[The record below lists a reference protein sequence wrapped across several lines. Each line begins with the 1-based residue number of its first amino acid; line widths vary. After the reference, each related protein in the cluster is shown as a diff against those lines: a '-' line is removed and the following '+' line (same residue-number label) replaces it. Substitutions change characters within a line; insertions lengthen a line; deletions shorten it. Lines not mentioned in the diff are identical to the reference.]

1 VRGRYSFA
9 VICLAIFG
17 ACDAAATDLQPATL
31 AAFEKYV
38 ATTEKRLENEVR
50 QNKGA
55 IWLDSR
61 PGLRERVRAG
71 EILVQPAKGN
81 GETSVPSGLI
91 HDWMGAMFIPGA
103 TLRDTFEIIHD
114 YDDYKQ
120 LYKPGVVDSK
130 LLSQEGNDY
139 DFYLRLRRKDIMT
152 VVMNTRYK
160 SECLPIDGSRWFSRT
175 YSTHVAEVEDPGG
188 PGEAE
193 LPVGTGHG
201 FLWRLN
207 SFTRFEER
215 DGGVYIELE
224 SVALTRNVPF
234 LLGWIIQPVITR
246 VARESMATALN
257 STRAAVLKETE
268 AAAVRRAALR
278 EPQPEPQP

>member
-1 VRGRYSFA
+1 VRGRYSFGM
-9 VICLAIFG
+9 ICLAIFG
-17 ACDAAATDLQPATL
+17 AGNAAATDLQPATL
-31 AAFEKYV
+31 AAYEKYM
-38 ATTEKRLENEVR
+38 AAAEKRVENQVR
-50 QNKGA
+50 QNNGA
-55 IWLDSR
+55 MWLDSM

-81 GETSVPSGLI
+81 GEHSVPNGLI

-103 TLRDTFEIIHD
+103 TLRDTFGVIHD

-130 LLSQEGNDY
+130 LIAQQGNDY
-139 DFYLRLRRKDIMT
+139 DFYLRLKRKDILT

-160 SECLPIDGSRWFSRT
+160 SECLPIDDTRWFTRT
-175 YSTHVAEVEDPGG
+175 YSTHVAEIQDPGG
-188 PGEAE
+188 PGETE

-224 SVALTRNVPF
+224 SIALTRNVPF
-234 LLGWIIQPVITR
+234 LLGWIIQPVIAR

-257 STRAAVLKETE
+257 STRVAVLKQSE

-278 EPQPEPQP
+278 EPRP